1 MIKRWY
7 IEIAN
12 NMHYCIILYAFTIAF
27 SSVTFMTVE
36 DFDFHKAV
44 WFSFITSLT
53 IGYGDVSPATTLG
66 KIFTIV
72 FALQWI
78 LFIIPCF
85 LVNMIDVARRD
96 NDKFSHEEQE
106 QLKKD
111 IDTLRAQNTAQL
123 MILRD
128 LQDRYL
134 TKPSS

>member
-96 NDKFSHEEQE
+96 KDKFSHEEQE

-134 TKPSS
+134 PKPSS

>member
-1 MIKRWY
+1 MIKLIY
-7 IEIAN
+7 IRVAN
-12 NMHYCIILYAFTIAF
+12 DMKLCAFIYLASILFA
-27 SSVTFMTVE
+27 SLTFMIVE
-36 DFDFHKAV
+36 DFEFPRAV

-96 NDKFSHEEQE
+96 KDKFSHEEQE
-106 QLKKD
+106 QLKNDVVLLKQQNAEMLFV
-111 IDTLRAQNTAQL
+111 LRQL
-123 MILRD
+123 
-128 LQDRYL
+128 QARYI
-134 TKPSS
+134 TKQ

>member
-12 NMHYCIILYAFTIAF
+12 NMYYCIILYAFTIAF
-27 SSVTFMTVE
+27 ASVTFMTVE

-106 QLKKD
+106 QLKNDVVLLK
-111 IDTLRAQNTAQL
+111 Q
-123 MILRD
+123 
-128 LQDRYL
+128 
-134 TKPSS
+134 

>member
-1 MIKRWY
+1 MIKLIY
-7 IEIAN
+7 IRAAN
-12 NMHYCIILYAFTIAF
+12 DMKLCAFIYLASILFA
-27 SSVTFMTVE
+27 SLTFMIVE
-36 DFDFHKAV
+36 DFEFPRAV

-106 QLKKD
+106 QLKNDVVLLKQQNAEMLFV
-111 IDTLRAQNTAQL
+111 LRQL
-123 MILRD
+123 
-128 LQDRYL
+128 QARYI
-134 TKPSS
+134 TKQ

>member
-1 MIKRWY
+1 MIKLIY
-7 IEIAN
+7 IRAAN
-12 NMHYCIILYAFTIAF
+12 DMKLCAFVYLASILFA
-27 SSVTFMTVE
+27 SLTFMIVE
-36 DFDFHKAV
+36 DFEFPRAV

-106 QLKKD
+106 QLKNDVVLLKQQNAEMLFV
-111 IDTLRAQNTAQL
+111 LRQL
-123 MILRD
+123 QARHI
-128 LQDRYL
+128 
-134 TKPSS
+134 TKQ

>member
-1 MIKRWY
+1 MKRLY
-7 IEIAN
+7 IEVAN
-12 NMHYCIILYAFTIAF
+12 NFWLCVTVYFLSIMIAAG
-27 SSVTFMTVE
+27 VFMLVE
-36 DFDFHKAV
+36 DFDFHRAV

-53 IGYGDVSPATTLG
+53 IGYGDISPATTLG
-66 KIFTIV
+66 RIFTI
-72 FALQWI
+72 FFSLQWI

-85 LVNMIDVARRD
+85 LVNMINIFKRD
-96 NDKFSHEEQE
+96 EDKFTNEEQE

-134 TKPSS
+134 HKPSS

>member
-1 MIKRWY
+1 MKKLY
-7 IEIAN
+7 IAVAN
-12 NMHYCIILYAFTIAF
+12 NFWLCVFTYAATIMIA
-27 SSVTFMTVE
+27 SATFMIVE
-36 DFDFHKAV
+36 GFEFNRAV

-53 IGYGDVSPATTLG
+53 IGYGDISPATTLG
-66 KIFTIV
+66 RVFTIL
-72 FALQWI
+72 FSIQWI

-85 LVNMIDVARRD
+85 LVNMINIVKRD
-96 NDKFSHEEQE
+96 DDKFSHEEQE

>member
-96 NDKFSHEEQE
+96 KDKFSHEEQE

-111 IDTLRAQNTAQL
+111 IDTLRVQNTAQL

-134 TKPSS
+134 HKPSS

>member
-1 MIKRWY
+1 MIKLIY
-7 IEIAN
+7 IRVAN
-12 NMHYCIILYAFTIAF
+12 DMKLCAFIYLASILFA
-27 SSVTFMTVE
+27 SLTFMIVE
-36 DFDFHKAV
+36 DFEFPRAV

-106 QLKKD
+106 QLKNDVVLLKQQNAEMLFV
-111 IDTLRAQNTAQL
+111 LRQL
-123 MILRD
+123 QARHI
-128 LQDRYL
+128 
-134 TKPSS
+134 TKQ

>member
-27 SSVTFMTVE
+27 ASVTFMTVE

-106 QLKKD
+106 QLKNDVVLLKQQNAEMLFV
-111 IDTLRAQNTAQL
+111 LRQL
-123 MILRD
+123 QARHI
-128 LQDRYL
+128 
-134 TKPSS
+134 TKQ

>member
-1 MIKRWY
+1 MKKLY
-7 IEIAN
+7 IAVAN
-12 NMHYCIILYAFTIAF
+12 NFWLCIFTYAATIMIA
-27 SSVTFMTVE
+27 SATFMIVE
-36 DFDFHKAV
+36 GFEFNRAV

-53 IGYGDVSPATTLG
+53 IGYGDISPATTLG
-66 KIFTIV
+66 RVFTIL
-72 FALQWI
+72 FSIQWI

-85 LVNMIDVARRD
+85 LVNMINIVKRD
-96 NDKFSHEEQE
+96 DDKFSHEEQE

>member
-1 MIKRWY
+1 MIKLIY
-7 IEIAN
+7 IRVAN
-12 NMHYCIILYAFTIAF
+12 DMKLCAFIYLASILFA
-27 SSVTFMTVE
+27 SLTFMIVE
-36 DFDFHKAV
+36 DFEFPRAV

-106 QLKKD
+106 QLKNDVVLLKQQNAEMLFV
-111 IDTLRAQNTAQL
+111 LRQL
-123 MILRD
+123 
-128 LQDRYL
+128 QARYI
-134 TKPSS
+134 TKQ

>member
-1 MIKRWY
+1 MIKLIY
-7 IEIAN
+7 IRAAN
-12 NMHYCIILYAFTIAF
+12 DMKLCAIVYLASILFA
-27 SSVTFMTVE
+27 SLTFMIVE
-36 DFDFHKAV
+36 DFEFPRAV

-106 QLKKD
+106 QLKNDVVLLKQQNAEMLFV
-111 IDTLRAQNTAQL
+111 LRQL
-123 MILRD
+123 
-128 LQDRYL
+128 QARYI
-134 TKPSS
+134 TKQ

>member
-7 IEIAN
+7 IEISN
-12 NMHYCIILYAFTIAF
+12 NMYYCIILYAFTIAF
-27 SSVTFMTVE
+27 ASVTFMTVE

-96 NDKFSHEEQE
+96 KDKFSHEEQE

-134 TKPSS
+134 PKPSS

>member
-1 MIKRWY
+1 MIKLIY
-7 IEIAN
+7 IRAAN
-12 NMHYCIILYAFTIAF
+12 DMKLCAFVYLASILFA
-27 SSVTFMTVE
+27 SLTFMIVE
-36 DFDFHKAV
+36 DFEFPRAV

-96 NDKFSHEEQE
+96 KDKFSHEEQE
-106 QLKKD
+106 QLKNDVVLLKQQNAEMLFV
-111 IDTLRAQNTAQL
+111 LRQL
-123 MILRD
+123 
-128 LQDRYL
+128 QARYI
-134 TKPSS
+134 TKQ